1 MFFSHTKLYT
11 KPNVKTRR
19 EGVNADRNKTLA
31 CPALCLHAAEIAV
44 KVWNRMPPRRKN
56 TLRDSVYESV
66 KAMIVTGQ
74 LPPGARMTEAD
85 LAEKLKVSRTPV
97 REALNR
103 LERDDLVTGRPR
115 QGYTVKAFD
124 LTMFREAFEVRE
136 LLDGHAT
143 ELATAKITPDGKKR
157 LRAMVAE
164 CERLAASS
172 ERNSHDMFKEL
183 QVGIDIHRVIAE
195 ISGNAM
201 LCDLI
206 NKILDKC
213 QHYVWMEL
221 LWFDEWKLTRHEHT
235 AIVEAICA
243 GDAKRAGDLARH
255 HVRGSL
261 NNILRML
268 ETKSEYQNFLVGA
281 S

>member
-1 MFFSHTKLYT
+1 
-11 KPNVKTRR
+11 
-19 EGVNADRNKTLA
+19 
-31 CPALCLHAAEIAV
+31 
-44 KVWNRMPPRRKN
+44 MPPRRKN

-66 KAMIVTGQ
+66 KQMIVTGK
-74 LPPGARMTEAD
+74 LPPGARMTEAE

-115 QGYTVKAFD
+115 QGYAVKAFD
-124 LTMFREAFEVRE
+124 LDMFREAFEIRE

-143 ELATAKITPDGKKR
+143 ELATAKITAEGKAR

-164 CERLAASS
+164 CERLAASP
-172 ERNSHDMFKEL
+172 ERGSQDMFKEL

-195 ISGNAM
+195 IGGNAM
-201 LCDLI
+201 LCDMI
-206 NKILDKC
+206 NKILDQC

-221 LWFDEWKLTRHEHT
+221 LWLDEWKLTRHEHT
-235 AIVEAICA
+235 AIVDAICS
-243 GDAKRAGDLARH
+243 GDARRAGDLARH
-255 HVRGSL
+255 HVRGSR

-268 ETKSEYQNFLVGA
+268 ETRTEYRNFLVSAG
-281 S
+281 